1 MLGWGGVDQA
11 TCEVVD
17 SAAELLGVLKRLI
30 KSQDISGDTGAV
42 PVEEL
47 GRAGVRNPAV
57 ELSEVGGQCTGTGG
71 LGATAWRSQGRE
83 VEPQIAC
90 YGAGNLFNAEAT
102 ANELRHLDCPHR
114 CRDEVLV
121 AFEGLR
127 KAADLVVS
135 LRILLPHQFAIPSSS
150 GPATGTHQEIAAVQ
164 VEPVRSPA
172 TSIE

>member
-102 ANELRHLDCPHR
+102 ANEP
-114 CRDEVLV
+114 
-121 AFEGLR
+121 
-127 KAADLVVS
+127 
-135 LRILLPHQFAIPSSS
+135 I
-150 GPATGTHQEIAAVQ
+150 PATGSSASGPR
-164 VEPVRSPA
+164 PVSKTQAGHNPFGESPR
-172 TSIE
+172 I